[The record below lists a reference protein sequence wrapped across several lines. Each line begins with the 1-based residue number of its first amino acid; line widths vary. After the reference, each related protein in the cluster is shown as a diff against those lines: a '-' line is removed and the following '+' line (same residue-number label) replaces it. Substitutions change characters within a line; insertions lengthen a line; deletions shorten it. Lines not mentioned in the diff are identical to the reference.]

1 MSFFFFSPKSEPLK
15 EYSLS
20 DIPIFSSLNAPALRS
35 IEKKLRLVQYKRG
48 DIVYKEG
55 TPPDAFYVV
64 VSGRFRL
71 FASSRHN
78 PLGETLL
85 FCYRGDHFGEA
96 SLLTGNMHSAT
107 VEAKS
112 DGMILQISKED
123 FLAILSDFPSISH
136 YLNRSL
142 GHRLTRSE
150 EEGKRR
156 EVKIGALLSTVW
168 PDEMFT
174 FWTSFAQQL
183 FKETRKKVI
192 LVDFAAVVHPDPSQ
206 QKNGDGYVF
215 DVLKMDPAK
224 ELHAKLSRS
233 NPDDFIY
240 LLASVNGHSD
250 SEVEKKISH
259 FLTYLTYRYDT
270 ILIRLPKAAEHPSF
284 YCLKKSDRIY
294 TYTGSEKNRLED
306 FSKTLHNLVRE
317 YGFGVTDVRVL
328 APEVLGKQITSEEIE
343 KKIGFR
349 IKFIPDKSHQ
359 AGYDKSVRFLAR
371 EWAGNLVG
379 LALGSG
385 AAYGLSHIGVL
396 RILEREN
403 IPIDVVSGS
412 SIGALV
418 GGLWAAG
425 FCADELEKIAKSID
439 KKNAFFKLIG
449 FRDLSVAHHG
459 FFKGYQVEKYL
470 KGYLGDMTFHDLK
483 IPLQVIAADVF
494 TSEEVVLET
503 GSVASAIRASISIP
517 GIFRPYFYRG
527 NYLIDG
533 GVVDPLP
540 IRTLTQI
547 GVKKIISVNV
557 LPGPQDRIET
567 NRLIEEEKQARQ
579 ALLAERP
586 LWGRIVPEALEKLQR
601 RYLLNVF
608 NVIMKTIQFMEYE
621 MASMWSQKADI
632 SIHPVVYR
640 SHWAQFYA
648 PDPFIRVGE
657 AKTLEQI
664 SEIKRLISE

>member
-1 MSFFFFSPKSEPLK
+1 MSFFFFSPKAEPLK
-15 EYSLS
+15 EYSLT

-55 TPPDAFYVV
+55 TPPEAFYVV

-71 FASSRHN
+71 FYSSRHN
-78 PLGETLL
+78 PEGETLL
-85 FCYRGDHFGEA
+85 YCYRGDHFGEA
-96 SLLTGNMHSAT
+96 SLLTGHMHSVT

-112 DGMILQISKED
+112 DGMILQITKDD
-123 FLAILSDFPSISH
+123 FTAILSEFPSISH
-136 YLNRSL
+136 YLNRAL
-142 GHRLTRSE
+142 GHRLTKGE

-156 EVKIGALLSTVW
+156 EVKIGALLSMVW
-168 PDEMFT
+168 PDET
-174 FWTSFAQQL
+174 FSLWNSFAQQL

-192 LVDFAAVVHPDPSQ
+192 LVDFASVVHPDPAN
-206 QKNGDGYVF
+206 QKNGDGYIF
-215 DVLKMDPAK
+215 DVMKTDPAK
-224 ELHAKLSRS
+224 ELHAKLSHS
-233 NPDDFIY
+233 NPDEFVY
-240 LLASVNGHSD
+240 LLASVNAN
-250 SEVEKKISH
+250 SEPDTEKKIAH

-270 ILIRLPKAAEHPSF
+270 ILLRLPKSLDHASF

-294 TYTGSEKNRLED
+294 AYSGNEKNRLED
-306 FSKTLHNLVRE
+306 FSKNLHKLVRE
-317 YGFGVTDVRVL
+317 YGFGVADIRVL
-328 APEVLGKQITSEEIE
+328 APESLAKEIPSEELE
-343 KKIGFR
+343 KKIGFK
-349 IKFIPDKSHQ
+349 IKFIPNKNHQ
-359 AGYDKSVRFLAR
+359 AGFDKSVRFLAR

-396 RILEREN
+396 RVLEREN

-418 GGLWAAG
+418 GGLWTAG

-449 FRDLSVAHHG
+449 FRDLSVAHRG
-459 FFKGYQVEKYL
+459 FFKGYQVERYL
-470 KGYLGDMTFHDLK
+470 RGYLGDMTFHDLK

-557 LPGPQDRIET
+557 LPGPQDRIEA
-567 NRLIEEEKQARQ
+567 NRLIEEEKQAKQ

-621 MASMWSQKADI
+621 MASMWSQKADV
-632 SIHPVVYR
+632 SIHPIVYR

-648 PDPFIRVGE
+648 PEPFIRVGE

-664 SEIKRLISE
+664 SEIKRLIAE